1 MTRMISGVKF
11 KILSSNMPDDD
22 DDDGSP
28 AFLRLWITLCAAEP
42 PISRLVSDIKELKKK
57 KIYIYIIYIKKI
69 NNKRTPLD
77 CTNSPVSVFN

>member
-11 KILSSNMPDDD
+11 KILSSNMPDDDDDD

-42 PISRLVSDIKELKKK
+42 PISRLVSDIKELGN
-57 KIYIYIIYIKKI
+57 IY
-69 NNKRTPLD
+69 NLQ
-77 CTNSPVSVFN
+77 